1 MDIASISMGLARS
14 NLLNDVGNAMLSKTL
29 DMSENMGAAM
39 TEMLDA
45 VSANAGT
52 NRHAMELSVNPDLG
66 ANIDISC

>member
-1 MDIASISMGLARS
+1 MGLARS

-39 TEMLDA
+39 AQMLDA
-45 VSANAGT
+45 TGVNVDAS
-52 NRHAMELSVNPDLG
+52 RHAMELSVNPDLG

>member
-39 TEMLDA
+39 AQMLDA
-45 VSANAGT
+45 TGVNVDAS
-52 NRHAMELSVNPDLG
+52 RHAMELSVNPDLG

>member
-14 NLLNDVGNAMLSKTL
+14 NLLTDVSNAMLSKTL
-29 DMSENMGAAM
+29 DMSQSMGTAM

-45 VSANAGT
+45 ASVNVDAS
-52 NRHAMELSVNPDLG
+52 RHAMELSVNPDLG